1 MTKLNVIRDTG
12 VRVVELTVDN
22 VPDITPEQSYIS
34 FHLRPSTLELRYSSD
49 GLGAWKLVEVA
60 TTGRGVNSKD
70 GSVNLTSRRTH
81 SVTYTDLTGKGGIH
95 KAVTPKWVVDL
106 AAKYA
111 SDPDA
116 LPRKR

>member
-1 MTKLNVIRDTG
+1 MTKVHVIRDTG

-34 FHLRPSTLELRYSSD
+34 FHLRPSMLELRYGSEGVD
-49 GLGAWKLVEVA
+49 AWKLVEISV
-60 TTGRGVNSKD
+60 TGRGVNSKD
-70 GSVNLTSRRTH
+70 GSVNLASRRTH

-106 AAKYA
+106 ATKYA
-111 SDPDA
+111 NDPDA